1 MRIDFIMTRS
11 NHKKYLRKACF
22 KKLALVVMSLSLCSC
37 SLMFTEYKTPEF
49 PTVSSYKEAFEFTGN
64 EVNSAYYQEFSD
76 ARLTDVVNRALEHNY
91 DLKTSYVNLEKAML
105 NIDLT
110 ATNNHPTANAQLGAD
125 TKRALDYHDASHKSS
140 QGSFSLSYQLDLF
153 GKLKAQNEAALEQY
167 HASAYDYL
175 SMRLTVIETTAKAYW
190 QYAYAKEAVK
200 LGEDDLND
208 SKVRLDLV
216 DKKYQAGAADSLD
229 LDDARINHLKVQS
242 TLDSRRAAL
251 EKAKTALNTVLGIT
265 ADKNVDV
272 AFLDEAKVPDF
283 SLSVPSKLLQR
294 RPDLMRDDA
303 LLKQSYASY
312 NEKKMSFF
320 PDLTFSAT
328 VSSGDTDT
336 FARFLSNPIGS
347 LGAAV
352 TMPFLNFNK
361 LNIEKKSSLK
371 DIDIAELNFVSDY
384 IKAVQEVYDL
394 ITDVKLYRQELIT
407 FKQSYEL
414 SVRNYERYK
423 VRYEAGLVALTDFLT
438 AADTMRNAKIAYLG
452 AKRDNL
458 EATVSLMTALGGGI
472 DTNTDNLL

>member
-1 MRIDFIMTRS
+1 MTRS

-64 EVNSAYYQEFSD
+64 ELNSAYYQEFSD
-76 ARLTDVVNRALEHNY
+76 ARLTDVVNIALEHNY

-208 SKVRLDLV
+208 SKVRFDLV
-216 DKKYQAGAADSLD
+216 DRKYQAGAADSLD

-283 SLSVPSKLLQR
+283 HYQ
-294 RPDLMRDDA
+294 
-303 LLKQSYASY
+303 
-312 NEKKMSFF
+312 FH
-320 PDLTFSAT
+320 
-328 VSSGDTDT
+328 
-336 FARFLSNPIGS
+336 
-347 LGAAV
+347 
-352 TMPFLNFNK
+352 LNYY
-361 LNIEKKSSLK
+361 K
-371 DIDIAELNFVSDY
+371 D
-384 IKAVQEVYDL
+384 DL
-394 ITDVKLYRQELIT
+394 I
-407 FKQSYEL
+407 
-414 SVRNYERYK
+414 
-423 VRYEAGLVALTDFLT
+423 
-438 AADTMRNAKIAYLG
+438 
-452 AKRDNL
+452 
-458 EATVSLMTALGGGI
+458 
-472 DTNTDNLL
+472 

>member
-1 MRIDFIMTRS
+1 MTKS
-11 NHKKYLRKACF
+11 NHNCCLHRESLHKSCL
-22 KKLALVVMSLSLCSC
+22 KKLALVVMSMSLCSC
-37 SLMFTEYKTPEF
+37 SLMFTEYKNPEF
-49 PTVSSYKEAFEFTGN
+49 PVVSSYKEAMEFTGN
-64 EVNSAYYQEFSD
+64 EVSTNYYQEFSD
-76 ARLTDVVNRALEHNY
+76 ELLTTVINRALDNNY

-110 ATNNHPTANAQLGAD
+110 ATNNHPTANAQLGAE
-125 TKRALDYHDASHKSS
+125 TKRALDYHDSNHKNS

-153 GKLKAQNEAALEQY
+153 GKLKAQNEVALEQY

-175 SMRLTVIETTAKAYW
+175 SMRLTVIETAAKAYW
-190 QYAYAKEAVK
+190 QYAYAKEAAK

-216 DKKYQAGAADSLD
+216 DIDGA
-229 LDDARINHLKVQS
+229 RMNHLKVQA
-242 TLDSRRAAL
+242 TLDSRRASL
-251 EKAKTALNTVLGIT
+251 EKARTALDTVLGIT

-272 AFLDEAKVPDF
+272 ASLDDATVPDF

-294 RPDLMRDDA
+294 RPDLMKDEA

-320 PDLTFSAT
+320 PDLTFTAA

-347 LGAAV
+347 LGAAI

-361 LNIEKKSSLK
+361 LNIEKKRALK
-371 DIDIAELNFVSDY
+371 EIDVAELNFVSDY
-384 IKAVQEVYDL
+384 IKSVQEVYDL

-423 VRYEAGLVALTDFLT
+423 VRYEAGLVALTDFLN

-472 DTNTDNLL
+472 DTSTDNLVK

>member
-1 MRIDFIMTRS
+1 
-11 NHKKYLRKACF
+11 
-22 KKLALVVMSLSLCSC
+22 
-37 SLMFTEYKTPEF
+37 
-49 PTVSSYKEAFEFTGN
+49 
-64 EVNSAYYQEFSD
+64 
-76 ARLTDVVNRALEHNY
+76 
-91 DLKTSYVNLEKAML
+91 
-105 NIDLT
+105 
-110 ATNNHPTANAQLGAD
+110 
-125 TKRALDYHDASHKSS
+125 
-140 QGSFSLSYQLDLF
+140 
-153 GKLKAQNEAALEQY
+153 
-167 HASAYDYL
+167 
-175 SMRLTVIETTAKAYW
+175 MRLTVIETAAKAYW

-216 DKKYQAGAADSLD
+216 EKKYQAGAADSLD

-242 TLDSRRAAL
+242 TLDARRASL
-251 EKAKTALNTVLGIT
+251 EKASTALNTVLGIT
-265 ADKNVDV
+265 ADRKVDV
-272 AFLDEAKVPDF
+272 ASLDEASVPEF
-283 SLSVPSKLLQR
+283 SLSVPAKLLER
-294 RPDLMRDDA
+294 RPDLMRDEA
-303 LLKQSYASY
+303 LLKQKYSNY

-320 PDLTFSAT
+320 PDLTFSAAL
-328 VSSGDTDT
+328 SSGDTDT
-336 FARFLSNPIGS
+336 FARFLSNPVGS

-423 VRYEAGLVALTDFLT
+423 LRYEAGSVALSDFLT
-438 AADTMRNAKIAYLG
+438 AADTMRNSKIAYLA

-458 EATVSLMTALGGGI
+458 EATVSLMTALGGGT
-472 DTNTDNLL
+472 DTDPDSFIK